1 MIERIRTLI
10 GSVRFL
16 LHVLRSM
23 RSPNDLSPALYIGS
37 GQFTP
42 VFNNPSSTLLTGW
55 YLACPKKRRTLE
67 KRRIRKFLS
76 FTMDKYRPRTD
87 LVSCTACGHLNPMG
101 FLCVNCYDK
110 VREETNRLRAL
121 ISNQLPSDHEIRFV
135 YEDDPSQT
143 VSSNDEIIKVP
154 HSRPSW
160 FPIHFLRRF
169 RPAS

>member
-1 MIERIRTLI
+1 MCYAQCVLPMTYRQHFTLAVASSLLFLTI
-10 GSVRFL
+10 PPLRYSLDGIWPVRKKDVPLKREEYENFYLVRFL
-16 LHVLRSM
+16 LL
-23 RSPNDLSPALYIGS
+23 LE
-37 GQFTP
+37 
-42 VFNNPSSTLLTGW
+42 STSFLLV
-55 YLACPKKRRTLE
+55 
-67 KRRIRKFLS
+67 
-76 FTMDKYRPRTD
+76 TMDKYRPRTD